1 MAYQKCREFLTPQ
14 DRKGNKEKEDGWME
28 LRRSLVS
35 RDRSN
40 RGAPGM
46 TGLKGDKS
54 NVGC

>member
-1 MAYQKCREFLTPQ
+1 MAYQECREFLTPQ
-14 DRKGNKEKEDGWME
+14 DRKGNKEKME

-35 RDRSN
+35 RDRSD
-40 RGAPGM
+40 RGVPGM

>member
-1 MAYQKCREFLTPQ
+1 MAYQECKEFLTPQ
-14 DRKGNKEKEDGWME
+14 GRKGNKEKME
-28 LRRSLVS
+28 LRGSLVS
-35 RDRSN
+35 RDRSD